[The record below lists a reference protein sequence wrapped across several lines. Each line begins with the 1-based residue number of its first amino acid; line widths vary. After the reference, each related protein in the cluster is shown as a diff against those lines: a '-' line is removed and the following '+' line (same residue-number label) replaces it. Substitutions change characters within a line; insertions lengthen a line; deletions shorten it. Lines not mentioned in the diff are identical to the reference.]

1 MNFPGLTF
9 NNRNWPHILHVC
21 RVWLL
26 SLAVLWPVLYGAVS
40 LLFPAA
46 AGQEA
51 GWAFAGMAAAFSMFL
66 PIAIAGRR
74 YV

>member
-9 NNRNWPHILHVC
+9 NNRNWPHILRVC

-26 SLAVLWPVLYGAVS
+26 ALAVLWPVLYGAVS